1 MYSDNGTNF
10 VCPEREIRQ
19 CQIRDELLQRWCQW
33 VFQPPKASHASGV
46 WERLIRST
54 RTTLK
59 AMLGESLVEEDVLAT
74 VLTEVEATLNS
85 RPLCAVSDDPNDLQ
99 PLTPNHLLLQR
110 TVSGLPPGTFVKE
123 DMLLRKKWRQTQIL
137 ADHFWRRWLK
147 EYVPAL
153 QERQKWHRP
162 RRNAQVGDL
171 VLVVDQDL
179 PRGKWHLA
187 RIVRVIQGKD
197 GLVRTVEVKTGSSSS
212 LLRPIQKLCLLEESE
227 NLYRD

>member
-1 MYSDNGTNF
+1 M
-10 VCPEREIRQ
+10 
-19 CQIRDELLQRWCQW
+19 
-33 VFQPPKASHASGV
+33 
-46 WERLIRST
+46 
-54 RTTLK
+54 
-59 AMLGESLVEEDVLAT
+59 EEDVLAT

-110 TVSGLPPGTFVKE
+110 TVSALPPGTCVKE

-162 RRNAQVGDL
+162 RRSAQGGDL
-171 VLVVDQDL
+171 VLVVDQNL
-179 PRGKWHLA
+179 PRGKWHLGH
-187 RIVRVIQGKD
+187 IVRVILGKD
-197 GLVRTVEVKTGSSSS
+197 GLVGTVEVKTRSSSS
-212 LLRPIQKLCLLEESE
+212 LLRPIQKLCLLEESIC
-227 NLYRD
+227 